1 MTASHDGSATAQI
14 RAPKLPRESGS
25 VSRRSMWRGLA
36 GDAGG
41 ATVFVCVALA
51 GLICLTLSVGQV
63 GGVVVAR
70 HRAQGA
76 ADLGALAAA
85 GVLAEGAESGC
96 GEAGEIARRMRVR
109 VRRCV
114 VAQWDVVVEVEA
126 NVSAGVFGMRT
137 VRASARAGPAEE
149 NE

>member
-1 MTASHDGSATAQI
+1 
-14 RAPKLPRESGS
+14 
-25 VSRRSMWRGLA
+25 MWRGLA

-85 GVLAEGAESGC
+85 EVLAEGAEKGC
-96 GEAGEIARRMRVR
+96 GEAGEIARRMGVR

-126 NVSAGVFGMRT
+126 NVSAGVFGVRT
-137 VRASARAGPAEE
+137 AQASARAGPVEE